1 VKKKILLVE
10 DDKSLGQTLAE
21 RLSKEKYF
29 VHLSVSLK
37 DAQTY
42 LETHQ
47 PDLIILD
54 VGLPDGNGFDFAKKF
69 LQKEDCP
76 PFIFL
81 TALSGAE
88 ERLKGYELGADEF
101 IPKPFHLRELLLRV
115 SHVLQTH
122 AKPKSQLKNILFNNY
137 KIFFDKY
144 EIITPKEEKIH
155 LTKKECNLLLLLI
168 QNKDKVISRDEI
180 LNQIWGEDQFPSNRT
195 VDNCIVKLRQS
206 LGEKGAS
213 AIQSV
218 RGVGYKW
225 TGEFTK
231 ID

>member
-1 VKKKILLVE
+1 MKKKILLVE

-122 AKPKSQLKNILFNNY
+122 TKPKSQLKNILFNNY

>member
-1 VKKKILLVE
+1 MKKKILLVE

-37 DAQTY
+37 DAQAY
-42 LETHQ
+42 LETNQ

-81 TALSGAE
+81 TAWSDAE
-88 ERLKGYELGADEF
+88 QRLKGYELGADEF
-101 IPKPFHLRELLLRV
+101 IPKPFHLRELLLRI

-122 AKPKSQLKNILFNNY
+122 TKPKPQLKNIFFNNY

-225 TGEFTK
+225 TGEFTE